1 MKARNSAMKLIAL
14 VAIVMTGALWGATGA
29 SALREVGLA
38 AHVGM
43 VGITAGQ
50 TARLNVF
57 RDDPFFSDNPFFRV
71 ELSFVD
77 GDGNILA
84 QKVIDLDSG
93 KSAFLDLKGSEVPPR
108 DTNRTQIRGVVR
120 FVGTPDTRTYMWTPT
135 LEVIDSASGETRFL
149 VPAVQKVQTVN
160 Q

>member
-1 MKARNSAMKLIAL
+1 MKTRNSAMKLIAL
-14 VAIVMTGALWGATGA
+14 VAIVTTGAVWGATSA
-29 SALREVGLA
+29 SAIKEVDPA
-38 AHVGM
+38 AQFGM
-43 VGITAGQ
+43 VGVTAGQ

-57 RDDPFFSDNPFFRV
+57 RDDPFFQDDPFFRV

-77 GDGNILA
+77 GDGNILS

-93 KSAFLDLKGSEVPPR
+93 KSAFLDLKGSDVPPR
-108 DTNRTQIRGVVR
+108 DTNRTQVRGVVK

-135 LEVIDSASGETRFL
+135 LEVFDNESGETRFL
-149 VPAVQKVQTVN
+149 VPAVQKVQKVN